1 MGDEAPEE
9 ATGAG
14 ITGIPAE
21 KGLEIAIS
29 ELEDGFKKQSL

>member
-1 MGDEAPEE
+1 MGDMSPKEP
-9 ATGAG
+9 TGRG

-29 ELEDGFKKQSL
+29 ELEDGFKDQSL